1 MKATQRSKD
10 LLHHIVVSDVL
21 GGVGLGY
28 LVVGDIL
35 VVGLGYIVVSDVL
48 GGV

>member
-1 MKATQRSKD
+1 M
-10 LLHHIVVSDVL
+10 INDVL

-35 VVGLGYIVVSDVL
+35 GVGLGYIVVSDVL
-48 GGV
+48 GVALGQWLVMF